1 MKIICLPVGPIQSN
15 VYIYYDENTRDAI
28 LIDCGD
34 NAKKIISVLESNKL
48 KLKGILL
55 THGHFDHIHACHEV
69 KAYADVP
76 IYAGKNEIPLLKNS
90 YMNRSGV
97 LGRMPVNLEID
108 IAFED
113 GEIFEFSGHKLK
125 VLFTPGHTY
134 GSVCYYNEE
143 GGILFT
149 GDTLFLLSV
158 GRTDLKTGSYAQLVE
173 SLLNILYKL
182 PKDVVVYPGHG
193 PETSIGF
200 EIKNNPEIN
209 IDTDLW
215 D

>member
-1 MKIICLPVGPIQSN
+1 MKLICLPVGPIQSN
-15 VYIYYDENTRDAI
+15 VYIYYDENTREAI

-34 NAKKIISVLESNKL
+34 NADKIISVLESNEL

-55 THGHFDHIHACHEV
+55 THGHFDHIHACQGV

-76 IYAGKNEIPLLKNS
+76 IYAGKNEIPLLKDS

-97 LGRMPVNLEID
+97 IGRMPVELKID
-108 IAFED
+108 TAFED

-125 VLFTPGHTY
+125 VLFTPGHTF

-143 GGILFT
+143 DGILFT

-173 SLLNILYKL
+173 SFSNVLFRL